1 MNLHSLLK
9 CVVGSVNSLRDK
21 NISMQTIDQLFSN
34 EMSIA
39 TFHDA
44 VLEATGKTNT
54 YEELRQIFNKLST
67 ATQNIAHC
75 WGLED
80 TVFRDEAYVELK
92 GRG

>member
-1 MNLHSLLK
+1 MYT
-9 CVVGSVNSLRDK
+9 VE
-21 NISMQTIDQLFSN
+21 QLFAN
-34 EMSIA
+34 EISIA

-44 VLEATGKTNT
+44 ILEATGKTYT
-54 YEELRQIFNKLST
+54 DEELRQIFNNLST

-92 GRG
+92 GKS